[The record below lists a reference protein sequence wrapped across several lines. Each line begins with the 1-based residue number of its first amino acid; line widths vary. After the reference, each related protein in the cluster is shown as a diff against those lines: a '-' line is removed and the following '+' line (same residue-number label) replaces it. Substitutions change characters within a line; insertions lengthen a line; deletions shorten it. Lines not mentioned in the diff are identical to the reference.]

1 MWGCVCLEWAPR
13 VDTFPIHLRPR
24 RTVHARLAAV
34 PDRDLSVDTLR
45 ALPSVHQLLEEEPAA
60 PLIAEH
66 GRLLVRFAVQ
76 RILEDERRGG
86 ALARPKSRWAGVG
99 RGVQELRPPG
109 PRTGARATR

>member
-86 ALARPKSRWAGVG
+86 ALAEPKA
-99 RGVQELRPPG
+99 RGSAPEMGIPRLRRPPRR
-109 PRTGARATR
+109 PRG

>member
-86 ALARPKSRWAGVG
+86 ALAAPKAPWSAIEPLI
-99 RGVQELRPPG
+99 QEVPRPPL
-109 PRTGARATR
+109 PP